1 MPRRPPPKPR
11 ATRPMTLRDL
21 QRAHNVELEQIHA
34 EIRVISERVLDSP
47 TRSEM
52 NARFDDFPTRS
63 EMNAR
68 FDDVPT
74 RSEVNA
80 RFEQI
85 DARFDS
91 VDSQLRGLREE
102 VARKADAAALAAL
115 DQRVTILER
124 KVG

>member
-1 MPRRPPPKPR
+1 MPRRSPPKPR

-21 QRAHNVELEQIHA
+21 QRAHTVELEQIHA
-34 EIRVISERVLDSP
+34 EIRGISERVLDSP

-52 NARFDDFPTRS
+52 NARFDDFPTRN
-63 EMNAR
+63 EMN
-68 FDDVPT
+68 V
-74 RSEVNA
+74 
-80 RFEQI
+80 
-85 DARFDS
+85 RFDS

>member
-11 ATRPMTLRDL
+11 ATRSMSLRDL